1 MAIDL
6 TCSCGKRLQVS
17 DEYAGQQGQC
27 PLCGRVLEIPDPSV
41 NFPGMATCLLPA
53 RTESVTPELGPTSI
67 PEPVATD
74 FAETPLPIPPSSA
87 ERPLVLFPQ
96 VSRPAYRL
104 FSPGQIGLVAFLFGP
119 FGGFLPLAINYYR
132 LGKATATWM
141 TAGVGL
147 VTVAG
152 FLGLGIS
159 VPESFPLICVG
170 FMLFLILW
178 AAASG
183 LQGNTYQAHL
193 RNGGQSASG
202 MAIFLTGVLG
212 LGLFLGTLFGS
223 SLLYE
228 SFFFA
233 SLGQKITYGRQEEL
247 YFKGGVTRA
256 EADLLGRLLQEAGYF
271 NGHGG
276 KTVQVSREGS
286 RFAIAFVV
294 ARRAWEDAE
303 IQQEFRTL
311 ASLASEKVFDGRLV
325 EVRLCDENMR
335 VRKKLEP

>member
-1 MAIDL
+1 MA
-6 TCSCGKRLQVS
+6 VS
-17 DEYAGQQGQC
+17 
-27 PLCGRVLEIPDPSV
+27 
-41 NFPGMATCLLPA
+41 LLPS

-74 FAETPLPIPPSSA
+74 FAETPLPIAPRPA
-87 ERPLVLFPQ
+87 ERPLVLFPE

-119 FGGFLPLAINYYR
+119 GGGLLPLGINYYR
-132 LGKATATWM
+132 LGKAAATWM
-141 TAGVGL
+141 TVGVGL
-147 VTVAG
+147 VIVAG
-152 FLGLGIS
+152 FFALGIS
-159 VPESFPLICVG
+159 VPESFPFICVG
-170 FMLFLILW
+170 FVLFLILW
-178 AAASG
+178 AAAWG

-202 MAIFLTGVLG
+202 LAVLVTGVLG
-212 LGLFLGTLFGS
+212 LGLFLGAMFGS

-228 SFFFA
+228 PIFFA
-233 SLGQKITYGRQEEL
+233 SLGQKITFGRQEEL

-256 EADLLGRLLQEAGYF
+256 EANLLGRLLQEAGYF
-271 NGHGG
+271 NGNGG

-286 RFAIAFVV
+286 RFVIAFVV
-294 ARRAWEDAE
+294 ARRTWEDARIHE
-303 IQQEFRTL
+303 GFRTL

-335 VRKKLEP
+335 VREKLEP